1 MHMCTHMYTHICVL
15 NTHVFTSH
23 TYIYTHAY
31 THAHIHTHRHIHAH
45 THTHTYTHMH
55 THSYMHTYT
64 CTHTHSYTRAYTCTR
79 ARAHRHTVSQAPVLS
94 TQVRSIECPVHLH
107 DEKCM
112 QGTRK
117 CEHLHE
123 GRQPSTLAAEPKR
136 GSGKLV
142 GLTQE
147 YSKPAFRGHCPTSLF
162 QEASLQHSE
171 LLQLQALWEQ
181 AHF

>member
-1 MHMCTHMYTHICVL
+1 MCLHHTPTYTHMRTL
-15 NTHVFTSH
+15 MH
-23 TYIYTHAY
+23 TYIHTGIYTH
-31 THAHIHTHRHIHAH
+31 TLIHTHIH
-45 THTHTYTHMH
+45 THTHTHKCTHIH
-55 THSYMHTYT
+55 TR
-64 CTHTHSYTRAYTCTR
+64 THTHTHAYTCTR

-171 LLQLQALWEQ
+171 LLQLQALW
-181 AHF
+181 